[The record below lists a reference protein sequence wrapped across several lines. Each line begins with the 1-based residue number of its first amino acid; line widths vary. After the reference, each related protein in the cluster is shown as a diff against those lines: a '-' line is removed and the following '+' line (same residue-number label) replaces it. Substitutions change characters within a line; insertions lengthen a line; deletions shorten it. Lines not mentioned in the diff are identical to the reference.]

1 MGRPKALLPVGETT
15 LSELV
20 VAKLRPGFDELIVAA
35 RDQAQVPPALRAHLV
50 IDGGGAGPLAGIA
63 AGLAASRHA
72 TVFAVACDM
81 PWLPLDLALT
91 MVEAA
96 AGFDAAVPRVA
107 GRPEP
112 VAAAYRKSAL
122 RPIDAAIAAGRL
134 KAAEVLEDMDV
145 TYLDLPAASFRS
157 INTPD
162 EYSNL
167 LLEVGKLKPA

>member
-1 MGRPKALLPVGETT
+1 MGLPKALLPALETT

-20 VAKLRPGFDELIVAA
+20 VANLSPGFDELIVAA

-72 TVFAVACDM
+72 TLFAVACDM
-81 PWLPLDLALT
+81 PWLSLDLALM

-96 AGFDAAVPRVA
+96 ARFDAAVPRVA

-122 RPIDAAIAAGRL
+122 PPIEAAIAGGRL
-134 KAAEVLEDMDV
+134 KTAKVLEDLNV
-145 TYLDLPAASFRS
+145 TYLELPAAPFRS
-157 INTPD
+157 INTPA
-162 EYSNL
+162 EYSSL
-167 LLEVGKLKPA
+167 LVELGGPKPS